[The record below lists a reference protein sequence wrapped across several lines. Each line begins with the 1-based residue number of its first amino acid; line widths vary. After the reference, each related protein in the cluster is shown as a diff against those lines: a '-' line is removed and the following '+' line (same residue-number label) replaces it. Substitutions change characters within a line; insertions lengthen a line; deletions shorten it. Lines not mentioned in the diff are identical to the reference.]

1 MVGIS
6 DCLRL
11 MMQCL
16 HVLMLLLFVAI
27 KTNISEA
34 CITVHRSYIRVK
46 VKVRPRHSR
55 GARFTPAGAWAV
67 SQGALVFYCHN
78 RVQMSGERFRDI

>member
-16 HVLMLLLFVAI
+16 RVLMLLLFVAI

-34 CITVHRSYIRVK
+34 CITVRRHTLELRLRSDPGI
-46 VKVRPRHSR
+46 
-55 GARFTPAGAWAV
+55 PAG
-67 SQGALVFYCHN
+67 LVLHQLV
-78 RVQMSGERFRDI
+78 RGR